1 MLLNSSELQ
10 DAINQLKG
18 TVNSKSGREV
28 LQGIH
33 LIQKDNKLICES
45 TNSFVLKRIEIDV
58 DIQELDSE
66 WDITI
71 IPPSIKFNSVRIEL
85 NLKDAIIK
93 DGESVYKLDKIE
105 LEYPTLDNLFPTDLN
120 LFEIS
125 FTVDNLKAMLSGLNK
140 NDVIT
145 LKIRDELKVVEVES
159 ISTNRKCYKGLLSPT
174 RRTITR

>member
-10 DAINQLKG
+10 DAINQLKS
-18 TVNSKSGREV
+18 TVYNKPGREV

-45 TNSFVLKRIEIDV
+45 TNSFVLKRIEINV

-85 NLKDAIIK
+85 NLKDGIIK
-93 DGESVYKLDKIE
+93 DGDHLQ
-105 LEYPTLDNLFPTDLN
+105 
-120 LFEIS
+120 
-125 FTVDNLKAMLSGLNK
+125 
-140 NDVIT
+140 
-145 LKIRDELKVVEVES
+145 
-159 ISTNRKCYKGLLSPT
+159 
-174 RRTITR
+174 